1 MGKFA
6 TALRLHWPWLEW
18 KDASKIWIGSGN
30 PWSKEDM
37 EIFYAATTITL
48 GNGRKTPFRH
58 APWLEGRKPIEI
70 APLIYALS
78 KRKNWKV
85 SQAMD
90 EDAWVEK
97 TDLGR
102 PFTMEHFSQYV
113 ELWSLIANVH
123 LDQETEDDITWR
135 LTLNGEYSSKSAYEL
150 QFLG

>member
-1 MGKFA
+1 LARG
-6 TALRLHWPWLEW
+6 
-18 KDASKIWIGSGN
+18 G
-30 PWSKEDM
+30 
-37 EIFYAATTITL
+37 
-48 GNGRKTPFRH
+48 
-58 APWLEGRKPIEI
+58 KPIDF

-97 TDLGR
+97 IDLGC